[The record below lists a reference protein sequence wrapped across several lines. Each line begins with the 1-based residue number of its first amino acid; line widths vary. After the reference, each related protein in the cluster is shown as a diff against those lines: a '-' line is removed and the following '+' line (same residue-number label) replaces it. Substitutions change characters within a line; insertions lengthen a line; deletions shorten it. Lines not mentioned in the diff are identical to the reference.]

1 MSWMEVCI
9 VLDQMSIIIMKLV
22 PKIYFSLG

>member
-9 VLDQMSIIIMKLV
+9 VRDQMSIIIVKLV
-22 PKIYFSLG
+22 PKIYFNLG